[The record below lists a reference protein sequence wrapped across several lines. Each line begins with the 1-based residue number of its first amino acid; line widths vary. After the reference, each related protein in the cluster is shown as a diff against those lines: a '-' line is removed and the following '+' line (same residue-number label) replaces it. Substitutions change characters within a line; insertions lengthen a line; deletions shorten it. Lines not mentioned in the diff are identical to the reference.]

1 VREQAE
7 KIKAPTLS
15 ITGKYDQ
22 IVPPFYTQE
31 LANLI
36 PTVERAEI
44 PAGHLSYLEKPI
56 DLASM
61 MLTFLLEKQP

>member
-1 VREQAE
+1 MCEQAE
-7 KIKAPTLS
+7 KIIPTLS

-22 IVPPFYTQE
+22 IVPPYTQE

-44 PAGHLSYLEKPI
+44 LK
-56 DLASM
+56 
-61 MLTFLLEKQP
+61 